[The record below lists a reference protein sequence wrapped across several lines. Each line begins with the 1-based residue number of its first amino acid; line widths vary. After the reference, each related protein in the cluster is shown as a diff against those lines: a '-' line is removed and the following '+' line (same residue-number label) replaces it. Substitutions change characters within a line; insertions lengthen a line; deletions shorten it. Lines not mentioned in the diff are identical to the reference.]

1 MIHGSSESLHTL
13 KVTLEYGQDFSFIKH
28 FLEFLGG
35 SRDNSSF
42 SRNAISVYKLY
53 FESPLGILELL
64 FRVKV
69 TSTRTLSGTEHNSK
83 KSTLSLLKIILFN
96 WPKYFDTLKIWQN
109 LPIVFQT
116 LKVFV
121 LSALTFKLMTSKF
134 LVSP

>member
-13 KVTLEYGQDFSFIKH
+13 KVTLEYGQNFSFIKH

-69 TSTRTLSGTEHNSK
+69 TSTRTLSGTEHN
-83 KSTLSLLKIILFN
+83 
-96 WPKYFDTLKIWQN
+96 
-109 LPIVFQT
+109 
-116 LKVFV
+116 
-121 LSALTFKLMTSKF
+121 
-134 LVSP
+134 